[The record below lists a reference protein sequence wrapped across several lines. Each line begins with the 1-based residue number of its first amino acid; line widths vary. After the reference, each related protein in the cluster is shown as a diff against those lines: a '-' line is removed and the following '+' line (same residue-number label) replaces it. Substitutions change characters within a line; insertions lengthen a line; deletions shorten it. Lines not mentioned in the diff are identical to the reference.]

1 MPDSPPSK
9 QARGVDAEPD
19 SPRAAAQEIRLDDRF
34 ESLGRSLGAREQ
46 EHAEEVARAQAQI
59 EHLHSAVSAAL
70 DDFARGVRSAGASHL
85 EVELSDVR
93 TDDKHVRAVEFEL
106 VRGRHCAIVTAKSRG
121 EVTLVGPFRKGKD
134 EGPCRSFPF
143 GSESEIRA
151 AVADFLEKFL
161 EAAATP

>member
-1 MPDSPPSK
+1 MPESSPSK
-9 QARGVDAEPD
+9 NSRGVAAEKV
-19 SPRAAAQEIRLDDRF
+19 SAREAVQGIRLDDRF
-34 ESLGRSLGAREQ
+34 ESLGRSIGGREQ
-46 EHAEEVARAQAQI
+46 EHAEEIARARAHI
-59 EHLHSAVSAAL
+59 ERLHAAVSAAL

-85 EVELSDVR
+85 EIELSDIR
-93 TDDKHVRAVEFEL
+93 TDDKHLRAIEFEL
-106 VRGRHCAIVTAKSRG
+106 VRGRHCAIITAKSRG